1 MTWLFPLYL
10 LGAAAVVAP
19 ILLHL
24 RRKPPQE
31 RVEFS
36 SLMFL
41 EAQTPM
47 PVSRRRLDH
56 WLLLLLRCLA
66 LILLASMFARPLWR
80 PAAADGTATAA
91 PATLL
96 LLDRSASMRRGDL
109 WAQATAQVLQRVR
122 AAAPDERLALMV
134 FDRQPELLWSFAEDA
149 RAAGE
154 RGAELT
160 RRLAAT
166 APGFAGTD
174 LGRAL
179 ADAAGRLHGSA
190 ELRGRALRLV
200 LVSDLQE
207 GARLEALRGLAWPE
221 TVGVELATVAA
232 PHADNLSLALAA
244 SAPEAPADSV
254 GPAAG
259 PAAATPRVRLSNARD
274 SRVADF
280 TLAWETGGGEAV
292 AGHLPAGA
300 SRVLRAPPANDR
312 GRAVVLRLQGDAWD
326 FDNRVFVAPPQPRR
340 VRLGWLQPQARR
352 DEAASPLYYLA
363 RALQPTDALKPEL
376 ETRPADRLDGLQVA
390 FLRGGDAGA
399 LRAQRAWIEAGGLG
413 IWMLEPATR
422 AAEVEAL
429 TGGRGLRL
437 REAATA
443 DYRMLGEVDTAHPL
457 LRPFAD
463 PRLRDFTKLRFW
475 HHRELAWEGA
485 PPAGLAVLARFD
497 TADPALLSLSL
508 GKGSLLLL
516 TSGWHPADSQLALS
530 TKFVPLLYGWLAAAG
545 FGHESAA
552 SLLVGDALP
561 SEAVTE
567 IRTPDGSRLQPQAG
581 AAVHAGM
588 PGLYQLS
595 RPGETPVQ
603 VAVNLPPEEGRITP
617 LHPDRLR
624 ELGLRLKAATAA
636 DRGEAAAERLALAEQ
651 EARQRAW
658 LWLLGGLLAV
668 LGAETWLAGRK
679 RQAAAAYS

>member
-149 RAAGE
+149 RAGGE
-154 RGAELT
+154 RSAELA

-300 SRVLRAPPANDR
+300 SRVLRAPPADDR
-312 GRAVVLRLQGDAWD
+312 GQAVVLRLQGDAWD

-413 IWMLEPATR
+413 IWMLDPATR

-497 TADPALLSLSL
+497 NADPALLSLSL
-508 GKGSLLLL
+508 GKGALLLL

-561 SEAVTE
+561 TEGVTE

-624 ELGLRLKAATAA
+624 ELGLRLNAATAA